1 MEFCNK
7 CGTQVQDG
15 TKFCPS
21 CGATVEGNFAQS
33 QSGQQQAQT
42 YGYTPPVVPGA
53 PSQANLNDIQANKTM
68 AILAYIIF
76 FIPLIAGAHKTSI
89 YARYHANQGT
99 VLFLFCLV
107 WGILYGIL
115 TAIFTA
121 ILFNPTTWYSGG
133 WGVLGVVTTILG
145 LLWLIPA
152 IFCVVGIVHA
162 AKGQMKTLP
171 LIGKFK
177 IIK

>member
-1 MEFCNK
+1 MGDNP
-7 CGTQVQDG
+7 TQTQPG
-15 TKFCPS
+15 QT
-21 CGATVEGNFAQS
+21 GQ
-33 QSGQQQAQT
+33 QQQAQT

-53 PSQANLNDIQANKTM
+53 PSQADLNDIQSNKTM

-76 FIPLIAGAHKTSI
+76 FIPLIAGAHRASP
-89 YARYHANQGT
+89 YAKYHTNQGT
-99 VLFLFCLV
+99 VLFLFCLA

-121 ILFNPTTWYSGG
+121 ILFNPMTWYSGG
-133 WGVLGVVTTILG
+133 WGVLGIVTTILG
-145 LLWLIPA
+145 LLWLVPV

-162 AKGQMKTLP
+162 AKGEMKPLP
-171 LIGKFK
+171 LIGKFR